1 MVDKTDLVVHRGA
14 LAGSGRGH
22 NPGLL
27 VGHLDA
33 AMVAQQSQ
41 GSPEDD
47 GRLAV
52 VRANTLASI

>member
-1 MVDKTDLVVHRGA
+1 
-14 LAGSGRGH
+14 
-22 NPGLL
+22 
-27 VGHLDA
+27 
-33 AMVAQQSQ
+33 MVAQQSQ